1 MNELIIIGKTVSTHG
16 IKGELKV
23 ISDFE
28 YIDKAYVIG
37 NKILINNIEHIIS
50 SVRYH
55 KQYILLGIDNLTNI
69 NDILEY
75 VGYNIYIAKSDLALD
90 ENEYLLS
97 DLVGLNVIDDGKNI
111 GIVSEIVKGNSS
123 DYIRINNDFLVPI
136 IPEYII
142 KVDINNKQIIT
153 NNASSLKL

>member
-75 VGYNIYIAKSDLALD
+75 VGYNI
-90 ENEYLLS
+90 
-97 DLVGLNVIDDGKNI
+97 
-111 GIVSEIVKGNSS
+111 
-123 DYIRINNDFLVPI
+123 
-136 IPEYII
+136 
-142 KVDINNKQIIT
+142 
-153 NNASSLKL
+153 